1 MVHPPSLGSYQY
13 MRPDGEVTQMKVLI
27 FSDSHRSLSGMYRA
41 IDRHQPQQ
49 IIHLGD
55 LEEDA
60 LEVARAYPMLPF
72 CTVPG
77 NCDGW
82 TTAPLVKRITLEG
95 HPILLSHGHLWG
107 VKSGYGRAMAE
118 ARNAGAELL
127 LFGHTHHS
135 LCQWLPDGLWMLN
148 PGASRSSYGLVLLE
162 GGAIHCSI
170 CPQE

>member
-1 MVHPPSLGSYQY
+1 
-13 MRPDGEVTQMKVLI
+13 MKILV
-27 FSDSHRSLSGMYRA
+27 FSDSHRSRSGMYRA
-41 IDRHQPQQ
+41 VDQQQPDQ

-55 LEEDA
+55 LVEDA
-60 LEVARAYPMLPF
+60 EELSWAYPKLPV
-72 CTVPG
+72 CMVPG

-82 TTAPLVKRITLEG
+82 TTLPAQKQITLAG
-95 HPILLSHGHLWG
+95 RSILLSHGHLWG

-135 LCQWLPDGLWMLN
+135 LCQQLPDGLWMLN

-162 GGAIHCSI
+162 GGAIHCSV